1 MHMRTRPVIMTMILI
16 LSMKYGLQ
24 AQQLQTRPR
33 YLLRPGDTLDLEY
46 RLTPEFNQTVMVQPD
61 GYINLNIA
69 GTVQVGGLTV
79 DQAHDLVVSKDSTKL
94 KDPELNVV
102 LETFTHPYVVVA
114 GQVAK
119 PGPIEL
125 KENTT
130 ALGAIMLAGGFT
142 ADAKAGQ
149 VIVFRKVNDSIA
161 EVKILHLS
169 RIHKTS
175 QLERDMA
182 LQPGD
187 EILVPRDRISNI
199 EHYLQVA
206 NVGMYM
212 NPLSPIP

>member
-1 MHMRTRPVIMTMILI
+1 MLCALFMTISCCRADEKLETR
-16 LSMKYGLQ
+16 Q
-24 AQQLQTRPR
+24 R

-46 RLTPEFNQTVMVQPD
+46 RLTPELNQTVMVQPD
-61 GYINLNIA
+61 GYVNLNIA
-69 GTVQVGGLTV
+69 GTLQVGGLTV
-79 DQAHDLVVSKDSTKL
+79 EQAHDLIVQKDSVKL
-94 KDPELNVV
+94 KDPELNLV
-102 LETFTHPYVVVA
+102 LETFTHPYIVVA
-114 GQVAK
+114 GEVAK

-130 ALGAIMLAGGFT
+130 ALGAILLAGGFT
-142 ADAKAGQ
+142 QDAKAGQ

-175 QLERDMA
+175 QLEKDMA

-187 EILVPRDRISNI
+187 MILVPHDKISGI
-199 EHYLQVA
+199 EHYMRVA

-212 NPLSPIP
+212 NPIPYQY